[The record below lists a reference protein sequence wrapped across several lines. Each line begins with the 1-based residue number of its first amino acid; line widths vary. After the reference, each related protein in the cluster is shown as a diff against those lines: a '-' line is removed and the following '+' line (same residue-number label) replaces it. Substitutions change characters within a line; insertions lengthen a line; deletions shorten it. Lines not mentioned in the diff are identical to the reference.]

1 MNKKLITWSK
11 NDLFRIKKLT
21 VHVQLYQLA
30 ENVVYSALKALGTSV
45 GAVIGSAAGESL

>member
-11 NDLFRIKKLT
+11 NDFFRIKKLT
-21 VHVQLYQLA
+21 VHVYQLA
-30 ENVVYSALKALGTSV
+30 ENVVSSALKALGTSV